1 MANLFSQLTKL
12 KNNIFGG
19 PGNTGFTKP
28 PASRVQDIGLQESP
42 TGALFE
48 DPLSVSTFS
57 YPMDVQQNFQNGHYM
72 LFYVNVQNKTKY
84 KYKNLDGKDIGDYR
98 SKEIVEERLVG
109 HPAEG
114 ITKKFSKIIEMKG
127 ANAAEIL
134 YQKGRSLIK
143 GQHVDF
149 ESISIDPGLDSQ
161 RKKTKAGVASLFNNT
176 TRIQDSIAMYL
187 PPNVEDNTTAGYND
201 FRTGMAGFLAAG
213 GSKALAQGG
222 DAAAITQSVLD
233 SAEGLIGKAGQKIV
247 SEIAEVA
254 LGAEGANELI
264 NKAFGVADNPYMEVL
279 FDAMA
284 LRTFTYTFNMA
295 PRNEQEAAEIQNI
308 IQVFRFHMT
317 PELRGNQSRFIGLPS
332 EFDIHY
338 MFLSKDGVASENT
351 FYNKIATCVLT
362 NCAVN
367 YTPNGVKS
375 FEDGGP
381 TATTMTLTFKE
392 KEMLTKER
400 INQGF

>member
-284 LRTFTYTFNMA
+284 LRTFTYTFDMA